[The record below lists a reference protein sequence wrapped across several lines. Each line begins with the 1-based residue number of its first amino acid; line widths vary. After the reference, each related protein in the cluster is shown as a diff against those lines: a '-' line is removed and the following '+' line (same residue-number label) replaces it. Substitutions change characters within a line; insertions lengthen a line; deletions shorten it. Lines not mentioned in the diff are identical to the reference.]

1 MGAAEAQ
8 DDDLDQ
14 LVTLLAP
21 GTPSEDIDK
30 ALFQLT
36 WHQHG
41 GSGSNLTLTEAE
53 NLPWSRFER
62 WLRFVEDQ
70 REREQRALEKASKKK

>member
-1 MGAAEAQ
+1 M
-8 DDDLDQ
+8 
-14 LVTLLAP
+14 TP
-21 GTPSEDIDK
+21 GTPPEEIDK

-53 NLPWSRFER
+53 NLDWQRFTR
-62 WLRFVEDQ
+62 WLTFVEEQ
-70 REREQRALEKASKKK
+70 RGAEQRALEKASKKK